1 MEKFKALAV
10 IIMCLSLL
18 FSLFG
23 CKKPH
28 VVDGP
33 DMEMK
38 TWDEFTLSQS
48 SDDYSQSYAY
58 TVRHDSSWKYYL
70 VVDEFDY
77 ELGYPAEKSV
87 ELDSATV
94 NGLIGLHIEAQPIY
108 EPDELEAELLDGTHL
123 SLTVIDNS
131 RNISRREVS
140 QSLADKILELLEEDI
155 KRLEKQKGY

>member
-1 MEKFKALAV
+1 MKRIKTWAV
-10 IIMCLSLL
+10 IIMCLLSLL
-18 FSLFG
+18 SLFG

-28 VVDGP
+28 ILDGP

-48 SDDYSQSYAY
+48 SDDYSQCYAY
-58 TVRHDSSWKYYL
+58 TVKHDASWKYYL
-70 VVDEFDY
+70 SVDEFDY

-94 NGLIGLHIEAQPIY
+94 NGLIGLHIEAQPLY

-123 SLTVIDNS
+123 SLVVIDNS
-131 RNISRREVS
+131 GDISRRAVT
-140 QSLADKILELLEEDI
+140 QSLANNILEILELDI
-155 KRLEKQKGY
+155 KKLENEK

>member
-1 MEKFKALAV
+1 
-10 IIMCLSLL
+10 MCLASLL
-18 FSLFG
+18 SLFG

-58 TVRHDSSWKYYL
+58 TVKHDSSWKYYL
-70 VVDEFDY
+70 VVDDFDY
-77 ELGYPAEKSV
+77 ELGYPVEKSV
-87 ELDSATV
+87 ELDSAAV

-108 EPDELEAELLDGTHL
+108 EPDELEGELLDGTHL
-123 SLTVIDNS
+123 SLTVIDQNGKL
-131 RNISRREVS
+131 SRRNVS
-140 QSLADKILELLEEDI
+140 QSLADEILDLLEDDI
-155 KRLEKQKGY
+155 KKLENE

>member
-1 MEKFKALAV
+1 MKKIKTWAV
-10 IIMCLSLL
+10 IIMCLLSLL
-18 FSLFG
+18 SLYG

-28 VVDGP
+28 NVDGP

-48 SDDYSQSYAY
+48 SDDYSQCYAY
-58 TVRHDSSWKYYL
+58 TVKHDSSWKYYL
-70 VVDEFDY
+70 SVDEFDY

-94 NGLIGLHIEAQPIY
+94 NGLIGLHIEAQPLY

-123 SLTVIDNS
+123 SLVVIDQNGKMT
-131 RNISRREVS
+131 RRAVT
-140 QSLADKILELLEEDI
+140 QSLANNILEILELDI
-155 KRLEKQKGY
+155 KKLENEK

>member
-1 MEKFKALAV
+1 
-10 IIMCLSLL
+10 MCLASLL
-18 FSLFG
+18 SLFG

-58 TVRHDSSWKYYL
+58 TVKHDSSWKYYL
-70 VVDEFDY
+70 VVDDFDY
-77 ELGYPAEKSV
+77 ELGYPVEKSV
-87 ELDSATV
+87 ELDSAAV

-108 EPDELEAELLDGTHL
+108 EPDELDAQLVDGT
-123 SLTVIDNS
+123 SLTLCVTEENGTF
-131 RNISRREVS
+131 SRRSVS
-140 QSLADKILELLEEDI
+140 QALADEILELLEDDI
-155 KRLEKQKGY
+155 KRLAG

>member
-1 MEKFKALAV
+1 MMKKNKALAV
-10 IIMCLSLL
+10 IIMCLASLL
-18 FSLFG
+18 SLFG

-38 TWDEFTLSQS
+38 TWNQFTISQS

-58 TVRHDSSWKYYL
+58 TVKHDASWKYYL
-70 VVDEFDY
+70 LTDVFDY
-77 ELGYPAEKSV
+77 ELGYPVEKSV

-108 EPDELEAELLDGTHL
+108 EPNELEAEILDGTHL
-123 SLTVIDNS
+123 TLTVTEENGTF
-131 RNISRREVS
+131 SRREIS
-140 QSLADKILELLEEDI
+140 QALANEILELLELDI
-155 KRLEKQKGY
+155 QKLAN